1 MQPFSSLAMLHVPPN
16 DWPVKRL
23 IAISAVILAIAILLE
38 ACSLAGLQIP
48 VITQLV
54 GYILITFVPG
64 LLMLRILRLHN
75 TGFIECI
82 GYSVGLSLALA
93 MAIMA
98 AINFILPSTGIVH
111 PLSQLPVF
119 ITFAIMITALGIPA
133 YIRDKD
139 FSYLPCNDRQ
149 QFYWPPVL
157 FLLLLLLLT
166 ILAAKIADTYNEN
179 ALLII
184 CLVVIAVVFILAA
197 FGKFIRSS
205 QYPFFIF
212 TASLCLLYQ
221 TTLMTPYLI
230 GSDIYTEY
238 FIYNLVAR
246 NGIWDPGLMSIVN
259 SCLSIT
265 MLAPLYSLLMN
276 IDGVWV
282 FKAVYPL
289 IYALVPVILFH
300 IIRLQVGSRIAL
312 LSVFFFVVVPTFSLE
327 MISLCRQQV
336 AELFLV
342 LVILLL
348 VERRLSI
355 LPKVLLLIIFAAGII
370 VSHYG
375 IGTIGLIYMVLLTP
389 LVLTIVS
396 GWFRRIWAWLSG
408 DAPGLPTISL
418 ALPIRIMA
426 IFVAFFIGSGLYW
439 FFITSS
445 GINFTRLLDFVGQ
458 HSRDIAAGIFQIHP
472 ANNSAAALTDFS
484 IRDGLIRT
492 ALGLDFLTV
501 SLQGQ
506 IFRILQYATQ
516 LLLVL
521 GILRFIFRPG
531 GYKFV
536 PEFLA
541 LSLSSIMLLAACIIL
556 PGFAERFNTTRM
568 YHLALLT
575 LSPFMVIGC
584 QAVAQLAISIRNV
597 IKRHRVDIEGM
608 QSILLERSTSFIAVI
623 VLVPYFI
630 FCSGLVFELTGQKVT
645 DRIDTPYSNALS
657 RYRLDLT
664 GSFSARDGAAAH
676 WLSTQTTDSS
686 SLFTDHHAGLILQF
700 NSVPGRRLTLE
711 PSTVSLPSN
720 SYIFLTAWNTSSMA
734 LTYATAPGLRTYIN
748 LNEIPLFNEFR
759 DNMYRIYCDGGA
771 QVFLVENKY

>member
-1 MQPFSSLAMLHVPPN
+1 MLHVSPN

-23 IAISAVILAIAILLE
+23 IGISAVILAISILLE
-38 ACSLAGLQIP
+38 ACYLANAQIP
-48 VITQLV
+48 VITQVV

-64 LLMLRILRLHN
+64 LLLLRILRVHN

-119 ITFAIMITALGIPA
+119 ITFAIMIAALAISA

-139 FSYLPCNDRQ
+139 FNYLPCNDRQ
-149 QFYWPPVL
+149 QFYWPPIL
-157 FLLLLLLLT
+157 FLLLLVVLT

-184 CLVVIAVVFILAA
+184 CLIVIAVVFVLAA

-282 FKAVYPL
+282 FKAVYPF
-289 IYALVPVILFH
+289 IYALVPVVLFH

-375 IGTIGLIYMVLLTP
+375 IGTIGLIYMVLLPP
-389 LVLTIVS
+389 LVIIIIS
-396 GWFRRIWAWLSG
+396 KWFRRIWAWLSSG
-408 DAPGLPTISL
+408 VSGLPSSSL
-418 ALPIRIMA
+418 ALPIWVMA
-426 IFVAFFIGSGLYW
+426 IFAAFFIGAGLYW

-445 GINFTRLLDFVGQ
+445 GINFTRVLDFIGQ
-458 HSRDIAAGIFQIHP
+458 HSRDIAAGIFHIQP

-506 IFRILQYATQ
+506 IFRILQYTTQ

-521 GILRFIFRPG
+521 GVLRFIFRPG

-541 LSLSSIMLLAACIIL
+541 LSLSSVMLLAACIIL

-575 LSPFMVIGC
+575 LSPFLVIGC

-597 IKRHRVDIEGM
+597 IKRNRADIEHAK
-608 QSILLERSTSFIAVI
+608 SILLERSTSFIAVI

-630 FCSGLVFELTGQKVT
+630 FCSGLVFEMSGQKVT
-645 DRIDTPYSNALS
+645 DRIDTPYSIALS

-664 GSFSARDGAAAH
+664 GSFSARDGAAAR
-676 WLSTQTTDSS
+676 WLSSRATNDTII
-686 SLFTDHHAGLILQF
+686 FTDDHAGLILQF
-700 NSVPGRRLTLE
+700 NSVPGRRQTLD
-711 PSTVSLPSN
+711 PSAISLPSN
-720 SYIFLTAWNTSSMA
+720 SYILLTAWNTSSNE
-734 LTYATAPGLRTYIN
+734 LTYVISPGLRKHVSITE
-748 LNEIPLFNEFR
+748 LPLFKNFIH
-759 DNMYRIYCDGGA
+759 NLSIIYNNCGA
-771 QVFLVENKY
+771 NVLISTTE